1 MSSIKTFTLQTKVSD
16 LPLGKC
22 RKVTLINSICRSLE
36 KGCSNL
42 ILEDLANFN
51 IVDDKIFNN
60 NNKPLECVGKVR
72 TNEIRPFILLSK
84 ILKKESYN
92 EHR

>member
-1 MSSIKTFTLQTKVSD
+1 MKHEYNLKTKIDD

-22 RKVTLINSICRSLE
+22 RKVTLINSICTSLD
-36 KGCSNL
+36 KNYSNL

-72 TNEIRPFILLSK
+72 TNAIRPFILLSK
-84 ILKKESYN
+84 VLKKRREY
-92 EHR
+92 ETKRL